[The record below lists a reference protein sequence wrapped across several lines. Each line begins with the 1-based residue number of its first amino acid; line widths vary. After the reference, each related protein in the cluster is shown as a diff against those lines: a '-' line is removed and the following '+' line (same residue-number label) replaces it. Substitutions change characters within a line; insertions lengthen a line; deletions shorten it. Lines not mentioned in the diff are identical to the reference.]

1 MIMFRLGIFI
11 YIFVHLV
18 SLQLFKFKINQ
29 IKGKVRRHQFVSH
42 KFRNRY
48 AVVLEG
54 FLWPVFWWL
63 VMLSLDETRNMLVS
77 LYVLRYCALIH
88 VRLNF
93 PILVPTFFRDDK
105 RETSAGNGLGD
116 HPFSTYAKFSE
127 KLTFLHVDTHTYVVY
142 IRG

>member
-1 MIMFRLGIFI
+1 MFRLGIFI

-29 IKGKVRRHQFVSH
+29 IKGKVRRNQFVSH

-54 FLWPVFWWL
+54 FLRPVLWWL
-63 VMLSLDETRNMLVS
+63 VMLSYDETRNMLVS
-77 LYVLRYCALIH
+77 LYVLRYCALIR
-88 VRLNF
+88 VRPNF
-93 PILVPTFFRDDK
+93 PILFPTFFGDDK

-116 HPFSTYAKFSE
+116 HSFSTYATFSE
-127 KLTFLHVDTHTYVVY
+127 KLTFLHADTYVVY